1 MVERRRWSGVH
12 LTGGGPT
19 VCYHMTQIRQRRM
32 ISVIAWVIAGSIDG
46 WQRLMKTLRQ
56 ITFFPH
62 FFFRHEERWR
72 KAPRE
77 VGAILTAPS
86 VMCVTSKPQLLWA
99 GFLRP
104 IPVRVKR
111 EALTSGELPARREII
126 QLPALKK
133 LKGGQNPLCCSLQNF
148 KENQVPTWNN
158 RIFGFLFMSWTS
170 PPPPVQGSLIPPL
183 LLMCHTGST

>member
-1 MVERRRWSGVH
+1 MSDCR
-12 LTGGGPT
+12 
-19 VCYHMTQIRQRRM
+19 
-32 ISVIAWVIAGSIDG
+32 ID
-46 WQRLMKTLRQ
+46 WWLATLNENFATNN
-56 ITFFPH
+56 IFSP

-111 EALTSGELPARREII
+111 KALTSGELPARREII

-158 RIFGFLFMSWTS
+158 RIFGFLFMSWTF
-170 PPPPVQGSLIPPL
+170 PPPPPRQCRVL
-183 LLMCHTGST
+183 